1 MPTINFPP
9 SQGGNGDGG
18 LRNGENCFTLLT
30 PSTAQQDSENEMW
43 NVYLDEVKEDDKQIA
58 DSWKEGS
65 AGILTFVS
73 PDLLMF
79 CSSQ

>member
-1 MPTINFPP
+1 
-9 SQGGNGDGG
+9 
-18 LRNGENCFTLLT
+18 
-30 PSTAQQDSENEMW
+30 MW